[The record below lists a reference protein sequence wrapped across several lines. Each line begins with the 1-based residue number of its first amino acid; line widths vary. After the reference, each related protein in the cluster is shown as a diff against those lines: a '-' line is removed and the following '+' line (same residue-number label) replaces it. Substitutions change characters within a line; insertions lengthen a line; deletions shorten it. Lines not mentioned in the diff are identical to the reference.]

1 MPRSKIKVRPVRRKK
16 VLIAKVG
23 LDGHDRGVKIVAKAL
38 RDAGLEVIY
47 LGLHNTPAEVV
58 QSAVQEDVDAIG
70 LSVLSAAHHTLFKEV
85 MRLLKKHNAREIA
98 VFGGGVIPDEDVSD
112 LKRMGVRAI
121 FSPGTPMK
129 NILEFVRAGF
139 KTDVA
144 ARR

>member
-1 MPRSKIKVRPVRRKK
+1 MMARSKIRPIHRPK

-47 LGLHNTPAEVV
+47 LGLHNTPAEIV

-70 LSVLSAAHHTLFKEV
+70 LSVLSAAHHALFKEV
-85 MRLLKKHNAREIA
+85 MRLLKKYDAREIA

-121 FSPGTPMK
+121 FSPGTPLK
-129 NILEFVRAGF
+129 DILDFVRSGF
-139 KTDVA
+139 KSDVA